1 MKVRETML
9 PKKQNQTP
17 IQKKQGPRWK
27 GDKTNIICCWEEEN
41 LVKTGKMV
49 KINPMQSR
57 LSNLRNKSQIYW
69 VMGVGGMVF
78 WEK

>member
-1 MKVRETML
+1 
-9 PKKQNQTP
+9 
-17 IQKKQGPRWK
+17 
-27 GDKTNIICCWEEEN
+27 
-41 LVKTGKMV
+41 VKTGKMV